1 MVVLEAYDG
10 SAWGW
15 DKAIVVHEGNY
26 NSYVEFKS
34 FPVEDPKKRLEEI
47 IDELGYEVKRRW
59 NNATSVF
66 VEISARSAKRVAKK
80 IEHILD

>member
-34 FPVEDPKKRLEEI
+34 FSVENPRKVLDEI
-47 IDELGYEVKRRW
+47 VEILGYKVKRRW
-59 NNATSVF
+59 SNSTSVF

-80 IEHILD
+80 IEYILD